1 MKSMRQEV
9 LKDENLEEL
18 VREGLP
24 MLRDALRLDLILKDL
39 QKLTKMA
46 RKTGQYDQESSEEII
61 LDN

>member
-1 MKSMRQEV
+1 M